1 MDLLKLNEKFY
12 LKTQAYFNIS
22 RQSPW
27 PGWQKLLSYLQGP
40 TLQVLDLG
48 CGNGRFG
55 VWLSGQHRIDY
66 TGLDNNQ
73 FLLDQ
78 IPFDRLIK
86 QDITQPWPIKDK
98 FDLIVLMAVLHHIPT
113 KPARLKILLRAKK
126 LLAKDGLLVFTVWHF
141 NKLKRF
147 QNQVIKKLPDND
159 YILNW
164 KRGVTAQ
171 RYIHLFTDTEI
182 NWLIKSLKLKL
193 LADFVADGQ
202 QGQSNRYLILKNIS

>member
-73 FLLDQ
+73 YLLDAAAKVL
-78 IPFDRLIK
+78 PAGRFVR
-86 QDITQPWPIKDK
+86 QDITKPWRLKNK
-98 FDLIVLMAVLHHIPT
+98 FDLVAILGMMHHLPQ
-113 KPARLKILLRAKK
+113 PHRLPLLRRAAANLLPGGILFLSFWKFDPSK
-126 LLAKDGLLVFTVWHF
+126 GKVLDNNDYLLPWKLGIAAERYCHLYTDAEIKTLLA
-141 NKLKRF
+141 
-147 QNQVIKKLPDND
+147 P
-159 YILNW
+159 
-164 KRGVTAQ
+164 
-171 RYIHLFTDTEI
+171 
-182 NWLIKSLKLKL
+182 LKLKL
-193 LADFVADGQ
+193 LADFRADT
-202 QGQSNRYLILKNIS
+202 SNRYLILKK